1 MKKEE
6 KSKQKE
12 NTKLKIKLE
21 SIEKENKKVNQAEE
35 SINFRKLSLEEIIPV
50 LKENNE
56 NTNIT
61 LRETNIK
68 KEEEKQK
75 ETPIYDI
82 NKVIEK
88 TGYHSIADYQS
99 SEGNYDMFQKA
110 GTTTPTMINPSQ
122 QNTINENQTRTY
134 ENFREKERK
143 RKMW

>member
-6 KSKQKE
+6 KPKQKE
-12 NTKLKIKLE
+12 KKKLKIKLE
-21 SIEKENKKVNQAEE
+21 SIEKENKKVNQTEE
-35 SINFRKLSLEEIIPV
+35 NIKFRKLSLEEIIPV

-56 NTNIT
+56 NINRIMRRINI
-61 LRETNIK
+61 E

-99 SEGNYDMFQKA
+99 QGENYDMMQKA
-110 GTTTPTMINPSQ
+110 GTTTPTMINSSQ

-134 ENFREKERK
+134 ETSREKERK
-143 RKMW
+143 RKIW

>member
-6 KSKQKE
+6 KPKQKE
-12 NTKLKIKLE
+12 KKKLKIKLE
-21 SIEKENKKVNQAEE
+21 LIEKENKKVDQAEE
-35 SINFRKLSLEEIIPV
+35 NIKFRKLSLEEIIPV

-56 NTNIT
+56 NANIRT
-61 LRETNIK
+61 RKINVE

-88 TGYHSIADYQS
+88 TGYHSVVDYQS
-99 SEGNYDMFQKA
+99 SEGNYDMVQKA
-110 GTTTPTMINPSQ
+110 GTTTPTMINSSQ

-134 ENFREKERK
+134 ENSREKERK